1 MAAKCIID
9 SRTCLSHE
17 TQPPTNLLGT
27 SSGRST
33 AMRSRPSTLSA
44 PIIVAP
50 LDSQLL
56 QARRRNSRT
65 VRRGTVSL
73 YTGVIAAHRPGRFFL
88 AAIQKAATPN
98 RHGFATKKGRWEANC
113 MMGSTLSF
121 PTHTREPVPGGVA
134 PPKCIARRSPVG
146 GRDVWYAP
154 LQQRP
159 STPPPAP
166 AGPQRIGQP
175 RLHAHR
181 SQHATGQVRCKW
193 AIHAWLPRICDG
205 TERMTWMAS
214 AGTIL
219 SSPQAKANIPRC
231 LVSSCDG

>member
-134 PPKCIARRSPVG
+134 PPNNA
-146 GRDVWYAP
+146 
-154 LQQRP
+154 
-159 STPPPAP
+159 PPPLHQRLQGLSVLASHVCTLIAHSTQLAKFGASGPFTLGFP
-166 AGPQRIGQP
+166 ASVTARN
-175 RLHAHR
+175 
-181 SQHATGQVRCKW
+181 
-193 AIHAWLPRICDG
+193 
-205 TERMTWMAS
+205 E
-214 AGTIL
+214 
-219 SSPQAKANIPRC
+219 
-231 LVSSCDG
+231 